1 VVAGADLQVETGRSS
16 RLLGGRERAAAR
28 ARRCARSAGLLQ
40 PRAGDVRF
48 DGASVLHVAPEKR
61 PVAMVFQ
68 SPLLFPHMS
77 IGDNVAFGLRMRG
90 VGKAE
95 RRRRAAEA
103 LERVQLAGVADR
115 RPGQL
120 SGGQEQRVSLARA
133 LVVQPQVL
141 LLDEPFS
148 ALDASLR
155 VEVRELV
162 ADLQREAGVTTLFVT
177 HDQEEATVLADRVA
191 LMLDGRLEQLG
202 TPRDFYERPPRSTS
216 RGSSATPTLRGRV
229 TGRRLAGAVGE
240 VAVRHPMGPGRCC
253 CGRRRPPDRATAGGR
268 GRVRVRDRLH
278 RHRVRAWVD
287 VHGAQVAVVVDA
299 TARVSAGD
307 RVRWSS
313 RRSTA
318 RSCDE
323 RRARAPGPARR
334 AVRA

>member
-1 VVAGADLQVETGRSS
+1 
-16 RLLGGRERAAAR
+16 
-28 ARRCARSAGLLQ
+28 
-40 PRAGDVRF
+40 VRF

-162 ADLQREAGVTTLFVT
+162 GALQRDTGITTLFVT

-191 LMLDGRLEQLG
+191 LLLDGRLQQVG
-202 TPRDFYERPPRSTS
+202 APRDFYEQPASWRSPA
-216 RGSSATPTLRGRV
+216 SSA
-229 TGRRLAGAVGE
+229 
-240 VAVRHPMGPGRCC
+240 
-253 CGRRRPPDRATAGGR
+253 RATR
-268 GRVRVRDRLH
+268 
-278 RHRVRAWVD
+278 
-287 VHGAQVAVVVDA
+287 
-299 TARVSAGD
+299 
-307 RVRWSS
+307 
-313 RRSTA
+313 
-318 RSCDE
+318 
-323 RRARAPGPARR
+323 
-334 AVRA
+334 